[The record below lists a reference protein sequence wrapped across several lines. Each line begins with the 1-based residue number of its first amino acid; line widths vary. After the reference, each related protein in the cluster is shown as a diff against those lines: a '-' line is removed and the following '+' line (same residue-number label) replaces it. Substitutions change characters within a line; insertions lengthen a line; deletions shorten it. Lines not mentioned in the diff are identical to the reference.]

1 MLTWHHGII
10 IAMASCCF
18 ELDAIWRLV
27 LQGGCRDK
35 NTPCMPNVNF
45 NTKELTT
52 NTGAPVISN
61 EFSLRAGNRGL
72 QLTRIFSPS
81 KFSHSAAFSF
91 LRVCLTTR
99 TTDN

>member
-61 EFSLRAGNRGL
+61 EFSLRAGNRGMQHDL
-72 QLTRIFSPS
+72 SLSRM
-81 KFSHSAAFSF
+81 FSHPAAFSV
-91 LRVCLTTR
+91 LRSCLITR